1 MKYAIIDIETTGGN
15 FKTGQ
20 ITEIA
25 VFLHNGATQIDT
37 YQTLVNPQVPIPPFI
52 TKLTGISDEMVE
64 TAPTFPE
71 VAEELLRI
79 TEGAVFVAHNV
90 NFDYGYIREAY
101 RQLGIEFKRKKLCT
115 VQLSRRAF
123 PGLASYSLDKITREL
138 GISLPGHHRAGVDA
152 EATMLL
158 FEKILVS
165 ENEKGLFDANA
176 GIPNTDGLSSPL
188 IDKEFLS
195 AIPDECGV
203 YRFYDENDQVLFVK
217 RAENILTAICDKL
230 NQTDTQTAADLRKKL
245 YRIDYDLTGGG
256 LLAQLM
262 EAHDVLGFLPEFN
275 FGKFSMK
282 AHFGLYSRNVEGKR
296 QLLLLKRRRGSRP
309 ERVFANFYEG
319 LDFLRE
325 IAERHHTEITQLPY
339 GRKTVPG
346 IYMDAELHGAEETK
360 AASYLLIDEGRHV
373 QERTIILVENDI
385 VVGYGYYD
393 TDGPITAFG
402 RDDLQCG
409 FQSFPELEMVVR
421 KFVEKKRFERM
432 VYLS

>member
-25 VFLHNGATQIDT
+25 VFLHNGTRQIDV

-52 TKLTGISDEMVE
+52 TKLTGISDAMVE

-79 TEGAVFVAHNV
+79 TDGAIFVAHNV

-158 FEKILVS
+158 FEKILHAES
-165 ENEKGLFDANA
+165 EKGLFDANA
-176 GIPNTDGLSSPL
+176 GIPNTEGLSTPL
-188 IDKEFLS
+188 IDKDFLS
-195 AIPDECGV
+195 SIPDECGV
-203 YRFYDENDQVLFVK
+203 YRFYDKDDQLLFAK
-217 RAENILTAICDKL
+217 RAENVLTAICDKL
-230 NQTDTQTAADLRKKL
+230 NQTDTQTADDLREKL
-245 YRIDYDLTGGG
+245 YRIDYDLTGSG
-256 LLAQLM
+256 LLAQLL
-262 EAHDVLGFLPEFN
+262 EAHDVVGFSPEFN
-275 FGKFSMK
+275 FGRFSMK
-282 AHFGLYSRNVEGKR
+282 AHFGMYSRNADGGV
-296 QLLLLKRRRGSRP
+296 QLMLMKRRRGSRP

-319 LDFLRE
+319 LDFLKA
-325 IAERHHTEITQLPY
+325 IATHHQAEITQLPY

-346 IYMDAELHGAEETK
+346 IFIDADSHASEREK
-360 AASYLLIDEGRHV
+360 AGSYILIDEGRHV
-373 QERTIILVENDI
+373 QERTIILVEKDV
-385 VVGYGYYD
+385 VVGYGYYE
-393 TDGPITAFG
+393 TDAPVTSFG
-402 RDDLQCG
+402 RNDLQFG
-409 FQSFPELEMVVR
+409 FQPLPELEMVVR
-421 KFVEKKRFERM
+421 KFIEKNRYERI
-432 VYLS
+432 VKLN